1 MIDHG
6 VVKSTIAPAP
16 VVLDEFSVWV
26 NSNIQPVTET
36 VGDETFEGF
45 QYSMVQYGKDEYIK
59 AIADKNSGLE
69 IQVTDLQVALV
80 ELFEGMV

>member
-1 MIDHG
+1 MVDHG
-6 VVKSTIAPAP
+6 IVKSTISPVP

-45 QYSMVQYGKDEYIK
+45 QYSMFQYGKDEYIK

-69 IQVTDLQVALV
+69 TQVTDLQVAMT